1 MPAER
6 DHEARFKLAAALAGG
21 STVVE
26 AAKSAGLSER
36 AAYLIKR
43 EEGFDALLEAAR
55 ERLNPGTKIDPD
67 ESLAIKTFR
76 EVAKDKNAPAAARVQ
91 AGRALRDAVADRKK
105 PPAAGNTLPAAPAK
119 PSGKVVDLQKWRKG
133 S

>member
-6 DHEARFKLAAALAGG
+6 DHEARYKLAAALAGG

-26 AAKSAGLSER
+26 AAKAAGLSER

-55 ERLNPGTKIDPD
+55 ERLNPGTKLDPD
-67 ESLAIKTFR
+67 ESLALRTLRGIAR
-76 EVAKDKNAPAAARVQ
+76 DDEAPAAARV
-91 AGRALRDAVADRKK
+91 AAAKALREAALDRKK
-105 PPAAGNTLPAAPAK
+105 PAKPGNTLPMPAK
-119 PSGKVVDLQKWRKG
+119 PSGKVVDLQKWREG